1 LATGRVE
8 RRLAAI
14 LAADVAGYS
23 RLMGADEEGTYLRLK
38 AHFGQLVYP
47 KINNHGGRIVK
58 NTGDGLLAEF
68 PSVLGVVRCAVEIQ
82 RGMIPISLSSSQ
94 FLPIGLWFAG
104 GGNNMKKGELRAAI
118 SRGYREMSELTKVKC
133 GGDKCPG
140 VGNRAYRCCDRM
152 HCQMTIDHAYKD
164 WGIRLPTTGHQLPLM
179 GPTGCTALPHLRP
192 WCTLHQCQIQETG
205 STKDRGWD
213 AKYFRLRNKLTRL
226 EQQLAAM

>member
-1 LATGRVE
+1 MT
-8 RRLAAI
+8 
-14 LAADVAGYS
+14 
-23 RLMGADEEGTYLRLK
+23 
-38 AHFGQLVYP
+38 
-47 KINNHGGRIVK
+47 
-58 NTGDGLLAEF
+58 
-68 PSVLGVVRCAVEIQ
+68 
-82 RGMIPISLSSSQ
+82 
-94 FLPIGLWFAG
+94 
-104 GGNNMKKGELRAAI
+104 KGELRAAI
-118 SRGYREMSELTKVKC
+118 SRGYREMSELTKAKC

-213 AKYFRLRNKLTRL
+213 AKYFRLRNNDPIGAATRGNVRVQLLRCCADIPLTSLRRK
-226 EQQLAAM
+226 AKVKRNT

>member
-1 LATGRVE
+1 MSGPRSTAGGKNGTIVCDRRRVPPGYASATTSRAPICE
-8 RRLAAI
+8 RGFL
-14 LAADVAGYS
+14 
-23 RLMGADEEGTYLRLK
+23 
-38 AHFGQLVYP
+38 
-47 KINNHGGRIVK
+47 
-58 NTGDGLLAEF
+58 
-68 PSVLGVVRCAVEIQ
+68 
-82 RGMIPISLSSSQ
+82 ISLEV
-94 FLPIGLWFAG
+94 GVG
-104 GGNNMKKGELRAAI
+104 GGNNMKKGELRTAI

-140 VGNRAYRCCDRM
+140 VGNRAYRCCDKM

-205 STKDRGWD
+205 CTKDRAWD
-213 AKYFRLRNKLTRL
+213 AKYFRLRNKLIRL

>member
-1 LATGRVE
+1 MLAKGSDLLGERAIKRLTQRDVGAMIDRERQKWYNHLRPARRVPSGYASVTASCTPICE
-8 RRLAAI
+8 R
-14 LAADVAGYS
+14 GY
-23 RLMGADEEGTYLRLK
+23 L
-38 AHFGQLVYP
+38 
-47 KINNHGGRIVK
+47 
-58 NTGDGLLAEF
+58 
-68 PSVLGVVRCAVEIQ
+68 
-82 RGMIPISLSSSQ
+82 ISLEV
-94 FLPIGLWFAG
+94 GVG
-104 GGNNMKKGELRAAI
+104 RGNNMTKGELRTAI

-205 STKDRGWD
+205 CTKDRTWD
-213 AKYFRLRNKLTRL
+213 AKYFRLRNKLIRL

>member
-1 LATGRVE
+1 VLSNPTRHDPDWFELHSDHLNFCPLA
-8 RRLAAI
+8 
-14 LAADVAGYS
+14 
-23 RLMGADEEGTYLRLK
+23 
-38 AHFGQLVYP
+38 FG
-47 KINNHGGRIVK
+47 
-58 NTGDGLLAEF
+58 
-68 PSVLGVVRCAVEIQ
+68 
-82 RGMIPISLSSSQ
+82 
-94 FLPIGLWFAG
+94 FAG
-104 GGNNMKKGELRAAI
+104 GGNNMTKGELRAAI
-118 SRGYREMSELTKVKC
+118 SRGYREMSELTKAKC

-213 AKYFRLRNKLTRL
+213 AKYFRLRNKLIRL

>member
-1 LATGRVE
+1 MQREPSGLGATSMSRGLLAPC
-8 RRLAAI
+8 
-14 LAADVAGYS
+14 
-23 RLMGADEEGTYLRLK
+23 GADEEGTHLRLT

-47 KINNHGGRIVK
+47 KSTPRLVASVQ
-58 NTGDGLLAEF
+58 NTGNILLPEF
-68 PSVLGVVRCAVEIQ
+68 PSVLGAMQCAARHDPAWFELHSDHLNFCPLAF
-82 RGMIPISLSSSQ
+82 G
-94 FLPIGLWFAG
+94 FAG
-104 GGNNMKKGELRAAI
+104 GGNNMTKGELRAAI

-164 WGIRLPTTGHQLPLM
+164 WGIRLPSTGHQLPLM

-205 STKDRGWD
+205 STKDRSWD
-213 AKYFRLRNKLTRL
+213 AKYFRLRNKLIRL